1 MRKITTI
8 LLASGLLFGA
18 IGCKKLIEVEETD
31 LLGGETALKTV
42 TNIESAV
49 MGAYAGLS
57 GTVIGNSHI
66 EMGIL
71 LNSTFSDELRT
82 AGEFY
87 NAATTHEWQ
96 YGSQDVGL
104 RDNFTGI
111 APQYSLINRCNVL
124 LAALPG
130 ADSTRVGDETKRKL
144 LRGEA
149 LFLRAFAHFDLFRYY
164 CGNYDP
170 DGMGMVYMETSTIE
184 KFPRI
189 KQGPYFQKMLA
200 DITEAKTLLPN
211 NLTDIGRATVVSAS
225 ALHARIALYMKD
237 WATAEAN
244 ATTFINAIPLAP
256 AAGFPGIWT
265 DANTLEV
272 GFILRRTQ
280 NVGMRIGS
288 LFRATSSIS
297 GGVLNIGPIT
307 WQPTDELYNSYDK
320 VNDVRFASY
329 IKDEPLLIAAGRTGR
344 IVNKYAGG
352 AYGTAT
358 ENLANAK
365 VFRTAEM
372 YLIRAEARAEQNKF
386 TGANSAESDINALR
400 AARITGYAPVT
411 FASKD
416 AAITATLD
424 ERFKELAYEGH
435 RFFDLKRRNL
445 PVTRLATDAPNAA
458 AQNLAAGNYRFV
470 LPIPQPQTQA
480 NPLMEQNPG
489 Y

>member
-8 LLASGLLFGA
+8 LLASGLLLGA
-18 IGCKKLIEVEETD
+18 TGCKKLIEIEETD
-31 LLGGETALKTV
+31 LLGGSTALATV
-42 TNIESAV
+42 TNVEQAV
-49 MGAYAGLS
+49 IGAYG
-57 GTVIGNSHI
+57 GMRI
-66 EMGIL
+66 EMEIL
-71 LNSTFSDELRT
+71 LNATFADETRT

-104 RDNFTGI
+104 RDNFTAI
-111 APQYSLINRCNVL
+111 NPQYSVINRVNVA

-130 ADSTRVGDETKRKL
+130 ADSTKAGDETKRKL
-144 LRGEA
+144 LRGEL
-149 LFLRAFAHFDLFRYY
+149 LFMRAWAHFELFRYY

-170 DGMGMVYMETSTIE
+170 DGLGMVYMETSTIE

-189 KQGPYFQKMLA
+189 KQGPYFQKILA
-200 DITEAKTLLPN
+200 DINEAKTLLPN

-225 ALHARIALYMKD
+225 ALHARIALYMRD

-244 ATTFINAIPLAP
+244 ATTFINAIPLAS
-256 AAGFPGIWT
+256 AAAFPGIWT
-265 DANTLEV
+265 DANVQEV

-280 NVGMRIGS
+280 NVGGRIGS
-288 LFRATSSIS
+288 LFRGTSSVA
-297 GGVLNIGPIT
+297 GGVTNIGTIT

-320 VNDVRFASY
+320 VNDVRFNAY
-329 IKDEPLLIAAGRTGR
+329 MKDEPLLIAAGRTGR

-352 AYGTAT
+352 AYGSAT

-372 YLIRAEARAEQNKF
+372 YLIRAEARAEQNRF

-416 AAITATLD
+416 AAIAATLD
-424 ERFKELAYEGH
+424 ERFKELAFEGH

-445 PVTRLATDAPNAA
+445 PVTRLATDAPNSA
-458 AQNLAAGNYRFV
+458 AQNLAAGNFRFI